1 MTKDYKSTIFLP
13 RTSFPMKAN
22 LPEKESEILQ
32 LWEKN
37 KLYEATI
44 EKRKNCKKF
53 ILHDGPPYAN
63 GNLHMGHA
71 LNKILKDIIN
81 RIHFMMGKQINFVP
95 GWDCH
100 GLPIEWEVESKYR
113 KSGKNKDDIP
123 VVDFRRECRNFAK
136 KWIDVQ
142 SNQFKRMGISANWKD
157 IYTTMDFSSEAKI
170 VEELGLFLFNGY
182 LYKGERPVLWSVVE
196 KTALAEAE
204 VEYQDHTSDTIIV
217 SFPIIKTD
225 KNFLKDT
232 SLLIW
237 TTTPWT
243 IPGNRAVAYGSEI
256 DYVVIK
262 ATKTNKDSLAKKNER
277 LLVALSLLDKALAEM
292 GISEFDKE
300 ETFRGSDLE
309 GTICEHPLRG
319 KGYEHDVPAVSGD
332 FVTVEAGTGFVHI
345 APGHGEDDFQ
355 LGKKHNL
362 EIPKTVGPDGKFYE
376 TVPIFSGK
384 HVYKVDSEII
394 ELLKDC
400 EKLKSVGKTTHSYPH
415 SWRSK
420 APLIFRI
427 TPQWFISLSKNNLR
441 KRALDAV
448 EKVLWFPKASKNRIK
463 SMIEARPDWCI
474 SRQRAWGVPIP
485 IFVNKKTNEL
495 LLDKKVFSRIVKTIE
510 KEGVDSW
517 FLKDPSHLL
526 SPEYNPEDYEFEK
539 NILDVWFDSGCTH
552 SFVLEGRK
560 DLKSPASLYLEG
572 SDQHRGWFHSSLLES
587 VGTRDQAPYQAV
599 LTHGFVLDV
608 KGRKMSKSLGNVI
621 SPQDIIEKYGADVL
635 RLWVSLSDYTEDL
648 RIGNETMQ
656 QLSDSYRRIRNTF
669 RFLLGNLEGFEK
681 KEKIEFSKM
690 PKLEKWI
697 LHKIYEMN
705 DYFLDC
711 LKNYELYKFY
721 NLLHNFCAVELS
733 SFYFDIRKDALYCD
747 SIDSVKRRSCR
758 TVLREL
764 LNILVSWFSPV
775 LCFTTEEVWKN
786 IVNDANKNFL
796 DKSIH
801 LCDSPK
807 ISKKWNNKDL
817 AAEWDLLRNIR
828 RVIMGALEIERGRKN
843 IGSGLDACAIVYL
856 GKKYENIFSNFDLAE
871 IAITSS
877 VKIGKGAI
885 PGNAYKIDSIDGI
898 GSQIVLAEGEKCSR
912 CWKILNEVGSN
923 KKHEHLCL
931 RCIDVV
937 EAI

>member
-1 MTKDYKSTIFLP
+1 MVKDYKSTIFLP
-13 RTSFPMKAN
+13 NTNFPMRAN

-32 LWEKN
+32 FWEKN
-37 KLYEATI
+37 KLNEAAVQ
-44 EKRKNCKKF
+44 KRKNCKKF

-113 KSGKNKDDIP
+113 KSGKNKDNIP
-123 VVDFRRECRNFAK
+123 VVDFRKECRNFAR

-142 SNQFKRMGISANWKD
+142 SDQFKRMGIQANWKD

-170 VEELGLFLFNGY
+170 VEELGSFLFNGY
-182 LYKGERPVLWSVVE
+182 LYKGEKPVLWSVVE

-217 SFPIIKTD
+217 SFPIVKTD
-225 KNFLKDT
+225 KNFLKNT

-243 IPGNRAVAYGSEI
+243 IPGNRAVAYGSKI
-256 DYVVIK
+256 DYAVIRV
-262 ATKTNKDSLAKKNER
+262 TKSGINSLVEKGER
-277 LLVALSLLDKALAEM
+277 LLIALPLLDKVLGEIGVSA
-292 GISEFDKE
+292 FDREKI
-300 ETFRGSDLE
+300 FRGSDLE
-309 GTICEHPLRG
+309 GTICAHPLRG
-319 KGYEHDVPAVSGD
+319 QGYDHDVPAIAGD
-332 FVTVEAGTGFVHI
+332 FVKVEAGTGFVHI

-355 LGKKHNL
+355 LGKEYGL
-362 EIPKTVGPDGKFYE
+362 EIPKTVGPDGKFYR

-384 HVYKVDSEII
+384 HVYKVDNEII
-394 ELLKDC
+394 ELLQHCK
-400 EKLKSVGKTTHSYPH
+400 KLKSVGKTTHSYPH

-441 KRALDAV
+441 KKALGAI

-463 SMIEARPDWCI
+463 SMLEARPDWCI

-495 LLDKKVFSRIVKTIE
+495 LLDKKVFSRIVKTVA

-517 FLKDPSHLL
+517 FSKDPLHFL
-526 SPEYNPEDYEFEK
+526 SPEYNPKDYEFEK

-552 SFVLEGRK
+552 SFVLENRT
-560 DLKSPASLYLEG
+560 DLESPASLYLEG

-587 VGTRDQAPYQAV
+587 VATRDRAPYRAV
-599 LTHGFVLDV
+599 LTHGFVLDA

-621 SPQDIIEKYGADVL
+621 SPQNIIKKYGADVL
-635 RLWVSLSDYTEDL
+635 RLWVALSDYMDDL
-648 RIGNETMQ
+648 RVGNETME
-656 QLSDSYRRIRNTF
+656 QLCDSYRRIRNTF

-681 KEKIEFSKM
+681 RETIEFSKM

-697 LHKIYEMN
+697 LHKVYEMN
-705 DYFLDC
+705 HYFLDC
-711 LKNYELYKFY
+711 LKTYELYKFY

-733 SFYFDIRKDALYCD
+733 SFYFDIRKDTLYCD
-747 SIDSVKRRSCR
+747 SINSVKRRSCR
-758 TVLREL
+758 SVLREL

-775 LCFTTEEVWKN
+775 LCFTTEEVWKS
-786 IVNDANKNFL
+786 ITDDAHRVSL

-801 LCDSPK
+801 LCDLPK
-807 ISKKWNNKDL
+807 ISTKWNNEDL
-817 AAEWDLLRNIR
+817 AAEWELLRNVR
-828 RVIMGALEIERGRKN
+828 RVIMGALEIERGKQN

-856 GKKYENIFSNFDLAE
+856 GKKYESVFSNFDLAE

-877 VKIGKGAI
+877 VKIGKGPI
-885 PGNAYKIDSIDGI
+885 PSNAYTIDSISGI
-898 GSQIVLAEGEKCSR
+898 GAQIVLAEGKKCSR
-912 CWKILNEVGSN
+912 CWRVLNDVGSN
-923 KKHEHLCL
+923 QNHDNLCL
-931 RCIDVV
+931 RCVDVV